1 MSGWCASM
9 KRTGCQQMNVLR
21 ALTGEERGNLTRMI
35 EIERNLLRAMGL
47 PLGGSENYV
56 VEKAITAKQAVL
68 LRGTCGQDGFA
79 GTYSLWYWVLGEE
92 RARLDPGVHDPAMH
106 ISRRFVDGD
115 KNLSH
120 VLIDAY
126 IVNADFFGSVPI
138 FVCGN
143 KDQKHWNILNQ
154 KLSRL
159 MVCSFGFFLPDFP
172 LNQW

>member
-1 MSGWCASM
+1 MSGWCAST
-9 KRTGCQQMNVLR
+9 KRAGCQQKNGLR

-35 EIERNLLRAMGL
+35 DMERNLLRARGV
-47 PLGGSENYV
+47 PLGGSEKFV
-56 VEKAITAKQAVL
+56 VKKAICDKQAVL

-126 IVNADFFGSVPI
+126 IVNADFFGSVPV

-143 KDQKHWNILNQ
+143 KDQRHWNILNQ

-172 LNQW
+172 LNQL